1 MARRAFAPTGRAMI
15 YFVDYAKRLSFTT
28 KTHNSEA
35 IANAQLKSKTFLDEP
50 SSKPI
55 TCVPS
60 VASGIADYRTSRFMF
75 LSNKISKTF
84 RTRRSLE
91 NVLFSES
98 SSILVSRKRDKE
110 IDMRSC
116 LSKASSSN
124 DYENRTFGLRAQD
137 VFAPFFLILYLSV
150 TKEKEKNSI

>member
-1 MARRAFAPTGRAMI
+1 MLH
-15 YFVDYAKRLSFTT
+15 VS
-28 KTHNSEA
+28 
-35 IANAQLKSKTFLDEP
+35 
-50 SSKPI
+50 
-55 TCVPS
+55 
-60 VASGIADYRTSRFMF
+60 
-75 LSNKISKTF
+75 SNKFSKTF

-137 VFAPFFLILYLSV
+137 VFAPFFVSFLSV
-150 TKEKEKNSI
+150 MKEMKVFLDSSRQSLKKRANPFKIA

>member
-35 IANAQLKSKTFLDEP
+35 IANAQLK
-50 SSKPI
+50 
-55 TCVPS
+55 
-60 VASGIADYRTSRFMF
+60 
-75 LSNKISKTF
+75 SKTF

-137 VFAPFFLILYLSV
+137 VFAPFFVSFLSV
-150 TKEKEKNSI
+150 MKEMKVFLDSSRQSLKKEGKSI